1 MERPSNKFI
10 VSAVAVLSVVVLVAA
25 AFALKR
31 PILEQWYLWELDSE
45 DEEERKLAAE
55 KLGELRSVRAISPLI
70 KILRGEYV
78 FPGEPNPG
86 EPLILH
92 YCSEALARIGAPAV
106 PSLIEIFSDK
116 IEAKKLKDPDD
127 DPRVAAV
134 FTLGKIGIP
143 AVHALTKA
151 LDSQD
156 KNVRAHAA
164 ASLGGIGPESN
175 DAITALTARLKD
187 EDMEVRRESAFALG
201 SIGPAA
207 EAAVPSLRGTLGD
220 ADDHVRRAADKALKK
235 IQGDRSDAQ
244 QR

>member
-1 MERPSNKFI
+1 MMRRKGKRLTYLTISLG
-10 VSAVAVLSVVVLVAA
+10 VLVLVAA
-25 AFALKR
+25 GFAFKR
-31 PILEQWYLWELDSE
+31 PILEQWYLWELESE
-45 DEEERKLAAE
+45 DEQERKLAAE
-55 KLGELRSVRAISPLI
+55 KLGELRSVRAIPSLI
-70 KILRGEYV
+70 RILRGEYA

-92 YCSEALARIGAPAV
+92 YSSEALARIGAPAV

-134 FTLGKIGIP
+134 FTLGKIGTP
-143 AVHALTKA
+143 AVHALTGA

-187 EDMEVRRESAFALG
+187 EDMDVRRESAFALG

-220 ADDHVRRAADKALKK
+220 ADDQVRRAAAKALKK
-235 IQGDRSDAQ
+235 IQGE
-244 QR
+244 